1 MSYQGG
7 RIRWKLNAALTEA
20 LRNTSRQ
27 EKTSLFTIFAAV
39 LDTLLYRYT
48 GSEDIQVGLPLADRD
63 QQELQS
69 VIGFLLHTHVLRTR
83 LSANMTFRDLL
94 GRVQK
99 AVLDLYTHRAVPFD
113 QIVRKLQ
120 PERNLSYSPLFQ
132 VMLNWRD
139 RDQQLSF
146 IGLDGLVVDSLMG
159 SSNTSKFDLFLF
171 ATDSGDEIWLEMEYS
186 TDLFDEDRIARMLG
200 HYQVLLEAVVAD
212 PGANIARVPLL
223 TAGEREQIV
232 VDWNRTELSYPQDK
246 CLDELIEDQAGRTPD
261 AVAVIFEDEQL
272 TYRELGERSTELAGY
287 LQELGVGRNTLVG
300 ICVERS
306 VEMVVGLLGILKAGG
321 AYLPLDPSFPP
332 DRLAFMLRDAQP
344 LVVLTQEKLRGL
356 LHPQQAQ
363 LVCLDRL
370 PASISGRRPASAAL
384 SGRQAEDL
392 AYVLYTSGSTG
403 TPKGV
408 QIPHRALVNFLSSM
422 QREPGIT
429 GGDTLLAVTTL
440 SFDIAGLELFLPL
453 TAGARVVIASGETA
467 RDGKQLLALMER
479 FGVTVMQ
486 ATPVTWRM
494 LLDSEWRGS
503 PALKILCGGESWQ
516 SELASELLPRCQS
529 LWNMYGPTETT
540 IWSSVSRVEKDK
552 PVLIGAP
559 IANTTFYV
567 LDGGGQPLPAGIPGE
582 LYIGGDGLA
591 LGYLGRPELTKER
604 FVADPFH
611 PRIGARLY
619 KTGDLV
625 RRVPNGSIEFLHRVD
640 HQVKLRGF
648 RIELGEIETSLEQH
662 ADVSQCVVVIQGDD
676 AADKRLVAYFVPT
689 NPQIVPAVEDLKSF
703 LKQRL
708 PNYMIPAA
716 FAMIE
721 KMPLTPNGKID
732 RKALSLSKL
741 SAMTSTA
748 PVEVPRDPIEAK
760 LVQIWE
766 RVLETRPIG
775 IRTNFFDVG
784 GYSLMVVK
792 LFTQINRVFD
802 RSLPIATIF
811 RSPTIEQLATLIR
824 GRTISTALVPIRPL
838 GSKEPLFI
846 VHSYLTYDRFRKLTE
861 ADRPLYGLH
870 EGEDDSERVTSLAD
884 RVAGYVHQ
892 IREVQPEGPYY
903 LIGWCAAGPLA
914 VELAR
919 SLRASGS
926 EVALLG
932 LIDSAHPALA
942 AELQRK
948 RQKQNIADRI
958 RGMIS
963 FHRKRQAQ
971 FSRYGRV
978 RYAWLALRSRVSSGF
993 RRFLL
998 RHWKVVFGICRRMGI
1013 SSPHFM
1019 YNLSSVKVETVEPY
1033 DGRITL
1039 FRPTETNRSI
1049 VDTSLG
1055 WRDVA
1060 LQGLDIVWTPG
1071 DHESMFSEPH
1081 ISAFGQRMEEV
1092 LKKLEK
1098 PEKLEKAEKYGDDKY
1113 HRPPGS
1119 SDAPREVPQPL
1130 TRGWR

>member
-1 MSYQGG
+1 M
-7 RIRWKLNAALTEA
+7 
-20 LRNTSRQ
+20 
-27 EKTSLFTIFAAV
+27 
-39 LDTLLYRYT
+39 
-48 GSEDIQVGLPLADRD
+48 
-63 QQELQS
+63 
-69 VIGFLLHTHVLRTR
+69 
-83 LSANMTFRDLL
+83 
-94 GRVQK
+94 
-99 AVLDLYTHRAVPFD
+99 
-113 QIVRKLQ
+113 
-120 PERNLSYSPLFQ
+120 
-132 VMLNWRD
+132 
-139 RDQQLSF
+139 
-146 IGLDGLVVDSLMG
+146 
-159 SSNTSKFDLFLF
+159 
-171 ATDSGDEIWLEMEYS
+171 
-186 TDLFDEDRIARMLG
+186 
-200 HYQVLLEAVVAD
+200 
-212 PGANIARVPLL
+212 
-223 TAGEREQIV
+223 
-232 VDWNRTELSYPQDK
+232 
-246 CLDELIEDQAGRTPD
+246 
-261 AVAVIFEDEQL
+261 
-272 TYRELGERSTELAGY
+272 
-287 LQELGVGRNTLVG
+287 
-300 ICVERS
+300 
-306 VEMVVGLLGILKAGG
+306 
-321 AYLPLDPSFPP
+321 
-332 DRLAFMLRDAQP
+332 
-344 LVVLTQEKLRGL
+344 
-356 LHPQQAQ
+356 HPQQAQ

-370 PASISGRRPASAAL
+370 PASISGRRPAAAAL

-453 TAGARVVIASGETA
+453 TAGARVVIASSETA

-479 FGVTVMQ
+479 FRVTIMQ

-494 LLDSEWRGS
+494 LLDSEWHGS

-792 LFTQINRVFD
+792 LFTQINKVFD

-846 VHSYLTYDRFRKLTE
+846 VHSYLTYDRFRKVL
-861 ADRPLYGLH
+861 G
-870 EGEDDSERVTSLAD
+870 
-884 RVAGYVHQ
+884 
-892 IREVQPEGPYY
+892 
-903 LIGWCAAGPLA
+903 
-914 VELAR
+914 
-919 SLRASGS
+919 SGS
-926 EVALLG
+926 PFVW
-932 LIDSAHPALA
+932 
-942 AELQRK
+942 
-948 RQKQNIADRI
+948 IARR
-958 RGMIS
+958 RG
-963 FHRKRQAQ
+963 R
-971 FSRYGRV
+971 
-978 RYAWLALRSRVSSGF
+978 
-993 RRFLL
+993 
-998 RHWKVVFGICRRMGI
+998 
-1013 SSPHFM
+1013 
-1019 YNLSSVKVETVEPY
+1019 
-1033 DGRITL
+1033 
-1039 FRPTETNRSI
+1039 
-1049 VDTSLG
+1049 
-1055 WRDVA
+1055 
-1060 LQGLDIVWTPG
+1060 
-1071 DHESMFSEPH
+1071 
-1081 ISAFGQRMEEV
+1081 
-1092 LKKLEK
+1092 
-1098 PEKLEKAEKYGDDKY
+1098 
-1113 HRPPGS
+1113 
-1119 SDAPREVPQPL
+1119 
-1130 TRGWR
+1130 